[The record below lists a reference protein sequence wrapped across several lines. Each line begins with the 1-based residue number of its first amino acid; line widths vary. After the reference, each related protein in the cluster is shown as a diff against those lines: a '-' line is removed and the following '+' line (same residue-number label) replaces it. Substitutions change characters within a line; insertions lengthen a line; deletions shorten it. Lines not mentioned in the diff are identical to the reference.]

1 MKKLENAV
9 PKRYRAFYI
18 TPGLADYTAEGIG
31 AVLVQKPV
39 LDKMNPTFVGMPV
52 VNNVHTDLEP
62 EELFNMTSEEK
73 SQIADG
79 VVAATGYDEESG
91 WYWADMLIW
100 NEETQKNIEDGYS
113 VSCAYDV
120 LELDDEGGT
129 FNNVPYEEEVL
140 DGDYIHM
147 AIVPNPRYERA
158 YIIKNSKPGGKTVKI
173 KFSKKKVN
181 KNAETEAK
189 PVEEEKET
197 SMENA
202 EDGVVELEN
211 GEQIPLSKLVDM
223 YETKKEEE
231 AAAMENA
238 GTVYN
243 MDDEVEVDGEK
254 MTVKELLAAC
264 GYGKTK
270 ENAESPLDEEAE
282 PVQKEMKNSVQK
294 KAPVNKAVRNSAGK
308 ESEQIKRNVNTRTER
323 LDRGKSRYGTPVAQ
337 KGAK

>member
-9 PKRYRAFYI
+9 PKRYRAFFI

-39 LDKMNPTFVGMPV
+39 LDKMNSTFVGMPV
-52 VNNVHTDLEP
+52 VNRVHTDLEP
-62 EELFNMTSEEK
+62 EELFNMSSEEK
-73 SQIADG
+73 TQIADG

-140 DGDYIHM
+140 DGEYVHM

-181 KNAETEAK
+181 KNAEPEAK
-189 PVEEEKET
+189 PVEEEEET

-211 GEQIPLSKLVDM
+211 GEQIPLSELVDM

-264 GYGKTK
+264 GYGETK

-294 KAPVNKAVRNSAGK
+294 KAPVNQKVRNSAGK

-323 LDRGKSRYGTPVAQ
+323 LSRGKSRYGTPVAQ